1 MQKGRIIRAK
11 LPYLIFVFANVFTIS
26 ILQMYNIFL
35 YELIFLKTQNLSTS
49 MFFII
54 SYNRIFM
61 KHLFLQIVF
70 ISIPEKYDP
79 VPWTQTLGN
88 HGTML
93 FHLKEEPLTS
103 YTHTRFILD

>member
-1 MQKGRIIRAK
+1 
-11 LPYLIFVFANVFTIS
+11 
-26 ILQMYNIFL
+26 MYNIFL
-35 YELIFLKTQNLSTS
+35 YEWIFLKTQNLSTS

-79 VPWTQTLGN
+79 VPWTPTLGN

-103 YTHTRFILD
+103 YTHTRFILDWGIVMLPVSKLDLFSLRNIDLLFSSKE